1 MDYHIPLLCYHRL
14 RCYFQAQA
22 NIHLPAYKGSAWR
35 GLFGHALKK
44 VICPFQHQMDCQSCE
59 LAHQCFYL
67 QLFETPSQTSIKTI
81 ANGTTHLPHPFIL
94 TPPLDVRSVIP
105 QGECFFAEI
114 TLLAPAFFALPYLIC
129 TFEMMGQIG
138 IGTHLAPFDFFLMQ
152 VYDNKK
158 WNTLFDKAQGEL
170 LQLPSPMQPQSPHW
184 QQSPSYLTIHFL
196 TPIHIK
202 SGKHKINELSFVVF
216 ITALSR
222 RIRHLIQLYG
232 DVSSAINVQ
241 PLIAAAR
248 QISVA
253 HSQMRRHKIPRFS
266 QRQQVRMTF
275 EGLIGN
281 ITYQGN
287 FTPYAPWL
295 IAGEALHLGN
305 LTSFGFGKYQLEWN
319 D

>member
-1 MDYHIPLLCYHRL
+1 MEHLSVLRYHRL
-14 RCYFQAQA
+14 RCHFQAQG
-22 NIHLPAYKGSAWR
+22 NIHLATYKGSAWR

-44 VICPFQHQMDCQSCE
+44 VICPFQPPTVCQNCQ
-59 LAHQCFYL
+59 LAHQCLYL
-67 QLFETPSQTSIKTI
+67 QLFETPSQISIQTI

-94 TPPLDVRSVIP
+94 TPPLDNRTVIP
-105 QGECFFAEI
+105 QGEYFSAEI
-114 TLLAPAFFALPYLIC
+114 TLLAPAFAALPYLIC
-129 TFEMMGQIG
+129 TFEVMGQIG
-138 IGTHLAPFDFFLMQ
+138 IGAHLTPFYFFRLQ
-152 VYDNKK
+152 VYDSKE
-158 WNTLFDKAQGEL
+158 WITLFDKAQGEL
-170 LQLPSPMQPQSPHW
+170 LQLPPPIQPQSPNW
-184 QQSPSYLTIHFL
+184 QQSPTYLTLHFL

-202 SGKHKINELSFVVF
+202 SGKHQINELSFVVL

-222 RIRHLIQLYG
+222 RIKHLIQLYG
-232 DVSSAINVQ
+232 DISSNINVQ
-241 PLIAAAR
+241 PLIAAAQ
-248 QISVA
+248 QISVV
-253 HSQMRRHKIPRFS
+253 HSHVQRHKIPRFS